1 MIIDCINQVPK
12 PYKTERAINLLKLIN
27 RLDSYLK
34 RPQEGLIADWM
45 RWKPLFIVVSIWQ
58 LTDTYDKQNC
68 LVDERQLMWY
78 LKDTGCH
85 YLQHK
90 K

>member
-58 LTDTYDKQNC
+58 LTDTYDKQKW
-68 LVDERQLMWY
+68 LGR
-78 LKDTGCH
+78 
-85 YLQHK
+85 
-90 K
+90 